1 MVFNRANS
9 PELEAALNS
18 LLPVAK
24 EAVKHNIDKLV
35 PFPGQ

>member
-9 PELEAALNS
+9 PELETALNS
-18 LLPVAK
+18 LLLVAK
-24 EAVKHNIDKLV
+24 EAVKPNVDKLV